1 MASETLGDSAELGGS
16 EEFGPS
22 RRSLMKGAGLGG
34 LAAALSTWRTARA
47 APPPVPAA
55 PQLAAA
61 AGAKIWRGE
70 YWAKKG
76 NVSLYMSRKRL
87 GAPERGE
94 TPRPMLFLVHGSSIS
109 SLAFDLSPPGLGEY
123 SIMNVF
129 AKYGFDVWTMDHE
142 GYGRSTVTSGNS
154 DIKSG
159 VEDLKAAMEVIQR
172 ETGRS
177 QLHFFGES
185 SGALRAAAFAT
196 VEPQHVN
203 RLALGAL
210 TYTGKGSPTL
220 KKRAEQVEYY
230 RTHNRRTRD
239 RKMIMSIFTRDK
251 PGTSDPRVGEYLADR
266 ELKYGDTVPTGTYLD
281 MTAHLPV
288 VDPTQIKSPVIIM
301 KGEYDGI
308 ATIADITDF
317 FEKLPTGDR
326 QIAILPGL
334 AHSIALGI
342 NREQFWHA
350 MHAFLTMPPHANV

>member
-1 MASETLGDSAELGGS
+1 MREDAMASSDLRT
-16 EEFGPS
+16 S
-22 RRSLMKGAGLGG
+22 RRSIMKGAGLGG
-34 LAAALSTWRTARA
+34 FAAALGAWRTARG
-47 APPPVPAA
+47 APLPAA
-55 PQLAAA
+55 PAPELAAA
-61 AGAKIWRGE
+61 SGAKIWRGE

-94 TPRPMLFLVHGSSIS
+94 TPRPMLFLVHGSSLS
-109 SLAFDLSPPGLGEY
+109 SLSFDLTPPGLGEY
-123 SIMNVF
+123 SVMNVF

-185 SGALRAAAFAT
+185 SGALRAASFASA
-196 VEPQHVN
+196 EPQHVN
-203 RLALGAL
+203 RLALAAL

-220 KKRAEQVEYY
+220 KKRAEQAEYY

-251 PGTSDPRVGEYLADR
+251 PGTSDPRVGNYLADQ

-281 MTAHLPV
+281 MTVNLPV
-288 VDPTQIKSPVIIM
+288 VDPAQIKSPVIIM
-301 KGEYDGI
+301 RGQYDGI
-308 ATIADITDF
+308 ATPTDILEF
-317 FEKLPTGDR
+317 FEKLPTGDK

-334 AHSIALGI
+334 AHSLILGV
-342 NREQFWHA
+342 NREQFWYALHS
-350 MHAFLTMPPHANV
+350 FLTMPPHENV